1 MGEFLEREQGNHT
14 EIAVVRLEIPPT
26 PGSSGSEERPATPVT
41 LETSVGGLG
50 TPPVHGET
58 STEARPA
65 TPPNPG
71 TPVVEHPVQGSL
83 ATHGHHLHQ
92 VVGRERTPVK
102 VYFGFLLS
110 RRRIRVIH
118 PLRLDRRLTGLRN
131 MSQSCKPV
139 TLKLRPLLLRVT
151 KREARVPTG
160 PANPGNTTQGG
171 RGLTTQCKGIKKTF
185 PCLWLSLSSSLS
197 LSCALMWDSL
207 YFFLSVSCS
216 PFSLARSLCR
226 P

>member
-1 MGEFLEREQGNHT
+1 MGEFVEREQGNHT

-26 PGSSGSEERPATPVT
+26 PGGSGSEERPATPVT

-50 TPPVHGET
+50 TPPVHGDT
-58 STEARPA
+58 STEACPA

-71 TPVVEHPVQGSL
+71 KPLVEHPVQGSL

-118 PLRLDRRLTGLRN
+118 PLRLDTLYRRLTGLRN

-139 TLKLRPLLLRVT
+139 TLKLWPLLLRVT
-151 KREARVPTG
+151 NVKPGFLLGQPTRG
-160 PANPGNTTQGG
+160 TQR
-171 RGLTTQCKGIKKTF
+171 RGAG
-185 PCLWLSLSSSLS
+185 
-197 LSCALMWDSL
+197 
-207 YFFLSVSCS
+207 V
-216 PFSLARSLCR
+216 
-226 P
+226 